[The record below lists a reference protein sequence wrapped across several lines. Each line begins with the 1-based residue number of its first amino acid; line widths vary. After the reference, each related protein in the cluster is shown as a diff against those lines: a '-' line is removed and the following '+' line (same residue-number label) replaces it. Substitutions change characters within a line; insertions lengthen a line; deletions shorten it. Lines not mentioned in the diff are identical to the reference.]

1 MSVAPFCPPDTPARW
16 VRPRPFRVAHVDLAV
31 RIDLAGERITG
42 EVAHQVTFPTHAPRR
57 SVAFDQVGLAITAA
71 SVDGAPAR
79 FSLSGEQ
86 VDVVLPDP
94 CPDRVTV
101 RLTWSVE
108 HPLKGMFFIPA
119 DPAIGQVAMAWTQGA
134 MEDHRHWF
142 PGLDDPNNLS
152 TYRIALTHRSDLA
165 ALANGARVASA
176 DHGDGWTTT
185 TYVQDRPHVLYLV
198 TVVVGDLAVYEEAPV
213 DLGATRIPIAH
224 WLPRGHEGKAAGTFR
239 ATAFAIRWLSAY
251 TGTPFPW
258 VRYGHAVVHRF
269 MWGGME
275 NATLTTISDRVL
287 MDAEVQRVEDV
298 DDVDSLV
305 VHELAH
311 QWYGDLMTM
320 KGWSDIWLNESF
332 ATYLEARGSAA
343 FVAQAAGESE
353 ADALDL
359 HLWGNRADYLEEDG
373 SRYRRALVTNR
384 WVDAYELFDRV
395 AYEKGSLVLH
405 HLAAV
410 LGEERFRAGLALY
423 TTRHA
428 HDLVETAD
436 LRQALEDSS
445 GDALDWFFAQWVERP
460 GHPVLKVRVRH
471 DAGRGLLLVDV
482 EQVGAGP
489 DANAFWRLPT
499 TIAWA
504 TATGVERRAVDLTT
518 AREQLVLPCP
528 DAVRWVALDPDGRLL
543 AEWDEGDDVTA
554 LIARATDPR
563 LGAQARARA
572 LVALGA
578 LHPAPTTVAALGT
591 LAADGAAP
599 ELVRKESIAAL
610 GALRGE
616 AALQALLA
624 AWPTLRPRLKRAAA
638 KALARFRHHVGAT
651 TPADLAERLLALGD
665 ADPSR
670 LVAGEC
676 FAARGA
682 LEHPGATPVLRARL
696 ARPSW
701 NHRLRAAVVRGLGDS
716 GEAAALDDVL
726 PLLADVNEPDA
737 VRQAACAAAAALGAR
752 HLIARDRVR
761 RALEPLLGSPT
772 LGLRVA
778 SARALATLADP
789 AGSAALAARLAREP
803 FGNVRRVLRE
813 CLDQLGKAAAAITAT
828 AELAK
833 RVETLEADKKRLEQ
847 RLDALEKR
855 LS

>member
-1 MSVAPFCPPDTPARW
+1 MSVAPFCPADTPPRW

-31 RIDLAGERITG
+31 RVDLQHERISG
-42 EVAHQVTFPTHAPRR
+42 EVAHRVILPAHAPRR
-57 SVAFDQVGLAITAA
+57 SIAFDQVGLAITAA

-86 VDVVLPDP
+86 VDVALPDP
-94 CPDRVTV
+94 CPDTVIV

-108 HPLKGMFFIPA
+108 RPLKGMFFIPA
-119 DPAIGQVAMAWTQGA
+119 DSAAGQVAMAWTQGA

-142 PGLDDPNNLS
+142 PALDDPNNLS
-152 TYRIALTHRSDLA
+152 TYRIALTHRSGLA
-165 ALANGARVASA
+165 ALANGEQVAAA
-176 DHGDGWTTT
+176 DHDDGWSTT

-198 TVVVGDLAVYEEAPV
+198 TVVVGELAVAEEAPV
-213 DLGATRIPIAH
+213 ELGAARIPIAH
-224 WLPRGHEGKAAGTFR
+224 WLPRGHEGKASAIFR
-239 ATAFAIRWLSAY
+239 ATAFAIRWLSDY

-258 VRYGHAVVHRF
+258 ARYGHAVVHRF

-287 MDAEVQRVEDV
+287 MDAEVQATEDV
-298 DDVDSLV
+298 DVDSLV
-305 VHELAH
+305 VHELVH

-332 ATYLEARGSAA
+332 ATYLEARGTSAWH
-343 FVAQAAGESE
+343 AQAHGGIE
-353 ADALDL
+353 ADELDL
-359 HLWGNRADYLEEDG
+359 HLWGNRAAYLEEDG

-384 WVDAYELFDRV
+384 WLDAYELFDRV

-405 HLAAV
+405 HLAGH
-410 LGEERFRAGLALY
+410 LGETRFRAGLALY
-423 TTRHA
+423 TARHA

-436 LRQALEDSS
+436 LRQALED
-445 GDALDWFFAQWVERP
+445 GTGEALDWFFAQWVERP

-489 DANAFWRLPT
+489 ASDTLWRLPT
-499 TIAWA
+499 AIAWA
-504 TATGVERRAVDLTT
+504 TAAGVERRTVELTK
-518 AREQLVLPCP
+518 AHEQLVLPCP
-528 DAVRWVALDPDGRLL
+528 DAARWVALDPDGRLL
-543 AEWDEGDDVTA
+543 AEWDEGDDA
-554 LIARATDPR
+554 LALAARASETR

-572 LVALGA
+572 IVALGA
-578 LHPAPTTVAALGT
+578 LHPAPATVAALAK
-591 LAADGAAP
+591 LAADPAAP
-599 ELVRKESIAAL
+599 ELVRQEALVAL

-651 TPADLAERLLALGD
+651 TPAALAERLLALGD

-682 LEHPGATPVLRARL
+682 LDHPGAAPALRARL

-716 GEAAALDDVL
+716 GEPAALDDVL
-726 PLLADVNEPDA
+726 PLLGDALEPDV
-737 VRQAACAAAAALGAR
+737 VRQAAASAAAGSN
-752 HLIARDRVR
+752 HSPNR
-761 RALEPLLGSPT
+761 RPWVCASPP
-772 LGLRVA
+772 
-778 SARALATLADP
+778 P
-789 AGSAALAARLAREP
+789 APWPRWPTPLAAP
-803 FGNVRRVLRE
+803 P
-813 CLDQLGKAAAAITAT
+813 
-828 AELAK
+828 
-833 RVETLEADKKRLEQ
+833 
-847 RLDALEKR
+847 
-855 LS
+855 